1 MKKRSFF
8 ERLTGSVNIDD
19 EELEHDEEYE
29 AAGAGAK
36 GTAAQ
41 ADTRYGIQASAYA
54 RTEPA
59 RDASRDSRFAP
70 KSKGIFSRDR
80 DDDRD
85 NGNRQIASP
94 WNEEPSGEGELS
106 LDVFQ
111 TPDEII
117 VRAMIPGVR
126 KDDMDISIS
135 RDSITIKGTRKEDK
149 IIADQDYVVRELY
162 WGAFSRTVQFPHE
175 VDIEHAEATENQGML
190 TIKLPRI
197 DKDRQAK
204 LRIKSI

>member
-19 EELEHDEEYE
+19 DEMETEEEFET
-29 AAGAGAK
+29 
-36 GTAAQ
+36 TAP
-41 ADTRYGIQASAYA
+41 IA
-54 RTEPA
+54 RSESRNDMPRDIS
-59 RDASRDSRFAP
+59 RDAARFAP
-70 KSKGIFSRDR
+70 KSSSRNIFAREREDE
-80 DDDRD
+80 
-85 NGNRQIASP
+85 RQAVST
-94 WNEEPSGEGELS
+94 WNEEPAGEGELS

-111 TPDEII
+111 TPDDII

-135 RDSITIKGTRKEDK
+135 RDSITIKGSRKEDK

-190 TIKLPRI
+190 TIKLPRV
-197 DKDRQAK
+197 DKQRQAK

>member
-19 EELEHDEEYE
+19 EELEYEEE
-29 AAGAGAK
+29 SE
-36 GTAAQ
+36 
-41 ADTRYGIQASAYA
+41 INASANTQTDIRGHA
-54 RTEPA
+54 RP
-59 RDASRDSRFAP
+59 DPSREARFAP
-70 KSKGIFSRDR
+70 KSRGIFGRER
-80 DDDRD
+80 EEE
-85 NGNRQIASP
+85 RQITST

-135 RDSITIKGTRKEDK
+135 RDSITIKGSRKEDK
-149 IIADQDYVVRELY
+149 VIADQDYVVRELY
-162 WGAFSRTVQFPHE
+162 WGTFSRTVQFPHE

-197 DKDRQAK
+197 DKDRQTK

>member
-29 AAGAGAK
+29 AAGAS
-36 GTAAQ
+36 TSAAQ
-41 ADTRYGIQASAYA
+41 ADSRYGVPASTYA
-54 RTEPA
+54 RPEPA

-70 KSKGIFSRDR
+70 KSKGMFSRDR

-85 NGNRQIASP
+85 SSRQIAST

>member
-8 ERLTGSVNIDD
+8 ERLTGSVNIDE
-19 EELEHDEEYE
+19 EELEHDEDSETGTLAARGSAVHTRSSEPSRE
-29 AAGAGAK
+29 A
-36 GTAAQ
+36 
-41 ADTRYGIQASAYA
+41 
-54 RTEPA
+54 
-59 RDASRDSRFAP
+59 RFAP
-70 KSKGIFSRDR
+70 KSRGIFGRERDEE
-80 DDDRD
+80 
-85 NGNRQIASP
+85 RQISST

-111 TPDEII
+111 TPDDII

-135 RDSITIKGTRKEDK
+135 RDSITIKGSRKEDK
-149 IIADQDYVVRELY
+149 VISDQDYVVQELY
-162 WGAFSRTVQFPHE
+162 WGSFSRTVQFPHE

-190 TIKLPRI
+190 TIKLPRV
-197 DKDRQAK
+197 DKERQAK

>member
-8 ERLTGSVNIDD
+8 ERLTGSVNIDED
-19 EELEHDEEYE
+19 ELQNQDES
-29 AAGAGAK
+29 
-36 GTAAQ
+36 
-41 ADTRYGIQASAYA
+41 DTDS
-54 RTEPA
+54 
-59 RDASRDSRFAP
+59 SSLKHDSRFAP
-70 KSKGIFSRDR
+70 KPRISSYNRDEER
-80 DDDRD
+80 TLSS
-85 NGNRQIASP
+85 N

-111 TPDEII
+111 TPEDII
-117 VRAMIPGVR
+117 VKAMIPGVK
-126 KDDMDISIS
+126 KDDVDISIS
-135 RDSITIKGTRKEDK
+135 RDSVTIKGSRKDERV
-149 IIADQDYVVRELY
+149 IADQDYVVRELY
-162 WGAFSRTVQFPHE
+162 WGSFSRTVALPHE

>member
-8 ERLTGSVNIDD
+8 ERLTGSVNIDE

-29 AAGAGAK
+29 TGAG
-36 GTAAQ
+36 TIAQ
-41 ADTRYGIQASAYA
+41 ADTRYGSPASSQASASNYA
-54 RTEPA
+54 RNDRSEPA
-59 RDASRDSRFAP
+59 RDAARFAP

-80 DDDRD
+80 DEDR
-85 NGNRQIASP
+85 QVTST

>member
-8 ERLTGSVNIDD
+8 ERLTGSINIDD
-19 EELEHDEEYE
+19 EELEHDEESDIE
-29 AAGAGAK
+29 PQIEVRGN
-36 GTAAQ
+36 
-41 ADTRYGIQASAYA
+41 A
-54 RTEPA
+54 RTET
-59 RDASRDSRFAP
+59 SRESRFAP
-70 KSKGIFSRDR
+70 KSRGIFGRER
-80 DDDRD
+80 EEE
-85 NGNRQIASP
+85 RQITST

-135 RDSITIKGTRKEDK
+135 RDSITIKGSRKEDK

-162 WGAFSRTVQFPHE
+162 WGTFSRTVQFPHE
-175 VDIEHAEATENQGML
+175 VDIEHADATENQGML

-197 DKDRQAK
+197 DKDRQTK

>member
-19 EELEHDEEYE
+19 DELEQEEE
-29 AAGAGAK
+29 NAVNSR
-36 GTAAQ
+36 
-41 ADTRYGIQASAYA
+41 ADIRQESNK
-54 RTEPA
+54 E
-59 RDASRDSRFAP
+59 SRFAP
-70 KSKGIFSRDR
+70 KSRGIFSRER
-80 DDDRD
+80 DDDR
-85 NGNRQIASP
+85 QITST

-111 TPDEII
+111 TPDDII

-135 RDSITIKGTRKEDK
+135 RDSITIKGSRKEDK

-197 DKDRQAK
+197 DKDRQTK